1 MIPRSL
7 LLAAPLFA
15 ALLSCAKKDEA
26 PADTAAI
33 AIAAVVDSPA
43 ASAGMSSA
51 TGTVLDPNSATKEQ
65 LSAVAG
71 MTPAAADALIA
82 ARPFNDMLA
91 VEKVLVAQL
100 PDSAARKGVY
110 VHVFKPIDLN
120 KATAA
125 EILMVPGVGKKMK
138 HEFEEYRPYPNIDK
152 FRREIGKYV
161 DKDEVARMEKYVVVM
176 P

>member
-1 MIPRSL
+1 MTPRSL
-7 LLAAPLFA
+7 LIAAPLFV
-15 ALLSCAKKDEA
+15 ALIACAKKDEM
-26 PADTAAI
+26 PADTAVTATT
-33 AIAAVVDSPA
+33 AVVDSPA
-43 ASAGMSSA
+43 ASGAMASA
-51 TGTVLDPNSATKEQ
+51 PGAVLDPNSATKEQ

-82 ARPFNDMLA
+82 ARPLKDMLA
-91 VEKVLVAQL
+91 VEKVLMTQI

-125 EILMVPGVGKKMK
+125 EILMVPGVGNKMK
-138 HEFEEYRPYPNIDK
+138 REFEEYRPYPNIET
-152 FRREIGKYV
+152 FRRQIGKYV
-161 DKDEVARMEKYVVVM
+161 DKDEVARMEKYVVVV